1 MRLIVVDDDRL
12 VVDSLK
18 IILGAQTQIEV
29 VGTGANGDDAVAL
42 YVEHAPDIALLDI
55 QMPGRD
61 GLSAARD
68 PRARPCGAGGV
79 SDDILG

>member
-18 IILGAQTQIEV
+18 IILGAQPQIEV
-29 VGTGANGDDAVAL
+29 VGTGANGNDAVSL
-42 YVEHAPDIALLDI
+42 YAEHAPDIALLDI

-61 GLSAARD
+61 GFRRHAKSLSATLR
-68 PRARPCGAGGV
+68 RAWCF
-79 SDDILG
+79 

>member
-42 YVEHAPDIALLDI
+42 
-55 QMPGRD
+55 
-61 GLSAARD
+61 
-68 PRARPCGAGGV
+68 
-79 SDDILG
+79 